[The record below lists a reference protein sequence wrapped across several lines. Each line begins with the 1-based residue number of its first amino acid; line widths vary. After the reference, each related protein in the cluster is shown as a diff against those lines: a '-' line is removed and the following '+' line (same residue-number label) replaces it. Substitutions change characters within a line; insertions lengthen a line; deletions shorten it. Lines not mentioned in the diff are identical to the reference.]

1 MMRLIHAGSGS
12 YNVINPNDVVVK
24 KVRGKEKAN
33 ELLVNVNAAIK
44 AIAIT
49 QHEDTKTP
57 GQSVVLKSYQDEYR
71 LRGNARHCSD
81 WLATELEGLFEDPET
96 GLFDV
101 FKFASFLKANG
112 VDLSGKWYNLSVT
125 QKAGWQGRFRMNG
138 RQKLEQKIT
147 ERGTIVF
154 PDING
159 ETITEKADYTWLLAK
174 QEHFSKIKGLGVNW
188 DAKDGEVVII
198 EK

>member
-1 MMRLIHAGSGS
+1 MLRAIHAGSGS
-12 YNVINPNDVVVK
+12 YNFVNPNDVVVK

-33 ELLVNVNAAIK
+33 TLLDQVNSAMR
-44 AIAIT
+44 AIAVS

-57 GQSVVLKSYQDEYR
+57 GESVVLKRYQDEYR

-81 WLATELEGLFEDPET
+81 WLAMELEGLFEDPET

-101 FKFASFLKANG
+101 NKFASFLKAND
-112 VDLSGKWYNLSVT
+112 VNLSGKWYNLSVT

-147 ERGTIVF
+147 ERGTLIF

-159 ETITEKADYTWLLAK
+159 ETITEKADYEWLLVKVA
-174 QEHFSKIKGLGVNW
+174 HFSKIKGLGVNY
-188 DAKDGEVVII
+188 DMKDGEVTII